1 MANPVAKKLILAA
14 LLLLPV
20 SMYLGSLLISGAV
33 NFRTLE
39 NIGQGPT
46 AKGHPLR
53 DFELTQSTGQPWTA
67 DSLDGKIAVVSFF
80 FSSCPTICPAMNF
93 HLKQAHDRMYAFKD
107 VVFVSYSI
115 DPETDTPP
123 VLEAYKQRFD
133 VGGSQ
138 KWHFITGD
146 REAIY
151 QLAQAYFLTAMK
163 DSAAEGGYTHSQSAV
178 IIDWNGDIRTRMD
191 DQNQI
196 LGAYDVSQPVQV
208 DELVEDLRVLVKE
221 YRQQKMGK

>member
-1 MANPVAKKLILAA
+1 MASPVAKKMILAA

-20 SMYLGSLLISGAV
+20 SMYLGSLIISGAV

-39 NIGQGPT
+39 QMGPSPS
-46 AKGHPLR
+46 AVGHPLH
-53 DFELTQSTGQPWTA
+53 DFALVQSTGQPWTA

-123 VLEAYKQRFD
+123 VLEAYKERFD
-133 VGGSQ
+133 VGGSS
-138 KWHFITGD
+138 KWRFITGD
-146 REAIY
+146 RETIY
-151 QLAQAYFLTAMK
+151 QLAQAYFLAAMK
-163 DSAAEGGYTHSQSAV
+163 DSTAEGGYTHSQSAV
-178 IIDWNGDIRTRMD
+178 IVDWNGNLRTRLD
-191 DQNQI
+191 EHNQV

-221 YRQQKMGK
+221 YRQEKMGK

>member
-1 MANPVAKKLILAA
+1 MASPVAKKLILAA

-33 NFRTLE
+33 NFRTLDDL
-39 NIGQGPT
+39 GPGPSS
-46 AKGHPLR
+46 ADHALR
-53 DFELTQSTGQPWTA
+53 DFHLIQSTGQPWTA

-80 FSSCPTICPAMNF
+80 FSSCPTVCPAMNF
-93 HLKQAHDRMYAFKD
+93 HLKQAHDRMFAFKD

-115 DPETDTPP
+115 DPDTDTPE
-123 VLEAYKQRFD
+123 VLEEYKRRFE
-133 VGGSQ
+133 VGGSK

-146 REAIY
+146 RATIY
-151 QLAQAYFLTAMK
+151 PLAQAYYLAAAQ

-178 IIDWNGDIRTRMD
+178 IVDWNGRIRSRRD
-191 DQNQI
+191 DHDQVV
-196 LGAYDVSQPVQV
+196 GAYDVSQPVQV

-221 YRQQKMGK
+221 YRQLKMGK

>member
-1 MANPVAKKLILAA
+1 MASPVAKKMILAA

-20 SMYLGSLLISGAV
+20 SMYLGSLVISGAV

-39 NIGQGPT
+39 QMGPSPS
-46 AKGHPLR
+46 AEGHPLH
-53 DFELTQSTGQPWTA
+53 DFELVQSNGQPWTA

-123 VLEAYKQRFD
+123 VLEAYKERFD
-133 VGGSQ
+133 VGGSP
-138 KWHFITGD
+138 KWRFITGD
-146 REAIY
+146 RETIY
-151 QLAQAYFLTAMK
+151 QLAQAYFLAAMK
-163 DSAAEGGYTHSQSAV
+163 DSSAEGGYTHSQSAV
-178 IIDWNGDIRTRMD
+178 IVDWNGNLRTRLD
-191 DQNQI
+191 EHNQV

-221 YRQQKMGK
+221 YRQEKMGK